1 MLTHGKQALQNGIK
15 LFHEFF
21 KSVAVWHATLLVR
34 SNWGVWQCG
43 CHTNFSCGN
52 VAVWQKQ

>member
-21 KSVAVWHATLLVR
+21 KKCGSVARHTARKVELGSVAVWLPH
-34 SNWGVWQCG
+34 
-43 CHTNFSCGN
+43 
-52 VAVWQKQ
+52 